1 MTFAWWPIWAALALA
16 GVAVAAWL
24 GHRAGRRRVVHPL
37 PAVWSVDPR
46 PVLNADERQ
55 AMRHLRDALPH
66 NMILAKLPLV
76 RLCQPRDTE
85 QQQYW
90 FELLGNLHV
99 SFAIC
104 SANARVLAV
113 IDLESARGHS
123 ARAAKIK
130 QSVLAACRIR
140 YVSCK
145 ASNMPPPSDLE
156 LLLRPQGQSTVRLAP
171 LSPPAPAVVPIAKP
185 AEKLQ
190 HAQTHLADTVRTR
203 RATRPYRVPDSMFA
217 QDSFFAPASQID
229 TAANSDFPPSI
240 AEGTDDAPIGRR

>member
-1 MTFAWWPIWAALALA
+1 
-16 GVAVAAWL
+16 
-24 GHRAGRRRVVHPL
+24 VHPL
-37 PAVWSVDPR
+37 PEAWAIDGR

-76 RLCQPRDTE
+76 RLCQPRDAD
-85 QQQYW
+85 QHQYW

-113 IDLESARGHS
+113 IDLESARGAS
-123 ARAAKIK
+123 PRAVKIK
-130 QSVLAACRIR
+130 KSVLAACRIR

-145 ASNMPPPSDLE
+145 ASNLPPPSDLE
-156 LLLRPQGQSTVRLAP
+156 LLLRPQGQSTVRVAP
-171 LSPPAPAVVPIAKP
+171 LAVPAAARAKP
-185 AEKLQ
+185 PVKLQ
-190 HAQTHLADTVRTR
+190 QAHSHLSDTVRNR
-203 RATRPYRVPDSMFA
+203 RAARSSRPNDSIFA

-229 TAANSDFPPSI
+229 TAANSDFPPSVS
-240 AEGTDDAPIGRR
+240 EGTDDAAFRRR

>member
-1 MTFAWWPIWAALALA
+1 MTFGWWPMWAAVITAA
-16 GVAVAAWL
+16 AAAAWF

-37 PAVWSVDPR
+37 PESWAVDAR

-55 AMRHLRDALPH
+55 AMRHLREALPH
-66 NMILAKLPLV
+66 NMVLAKLPLV
-76 RLCQPRDTE
+76 RLCQPRE
-85 QQQYW
+85 AERQQYW

-113 IDLESARGHS
+113 IDLEPARGAS
-123 ARAAKIK
+123 MRATKIK
-130 QSVLAACRIR
+130 QAVLAACRIR

-145 ASNMPPPSDLE
+145 ANNLPPPSDLE

-171 LSPPAPAVVPIAKP
+171 LAVPKAAPQPTVR
-185 AEKLQ
+185 LQ
-190 HAQTHLADTVRTR
+190 QAQSHLSDTVRTR
-203 RATRPYRVPDSMFA
+203 RATRPMHVPDSMFA

-229 TAANSDFPPSI
+229 TAANSDFPPSA
-240 AEGTDDAPIGRR
+240 AEGTDDLPFGRR

>member
-1 MTFAWWPIWAALALA
+1 MTFGWWPLWAA
-16 GVAVAAWL
+16 VITAVGLAAWL

-37 PAVWSVDPR
+37 PVLWAVDAR

-55 AMRHLRDALPH
+55 AMRHLREALPH
-66 NMILAKLPLV
+66 NMVLAKLPLV
-76 RLCQPRDTE
+76 RLCQPRDAE
-85 QQQYW
+85 RQQYW

-113 IDLESARGHS
+113 IDLEPARGAS
-123 ARAAKIK
+123 TRATKIK
-130 QSVLAACRIR
+130 QAVLAACRIR

-145 ASNMPPPSDLE
+145 ASNLPPPSDLE

-171 LSPPAPAVVPIAKP
+171 LAKP
-185 AEKLQ
+185 AVRVAPQ
-190 HAQTHLADTVRTR
+190 PTMRMQQAQSNLSDTVRTR
-203 RATRPYRVPDSMFA
+203 RAARPPRVPDSMFA

-229 TAANSDFPPSI
+229 TAANSDFPPSV
-240 AEGTDDAPIGRR
+240 AEGTDDLPFGRP